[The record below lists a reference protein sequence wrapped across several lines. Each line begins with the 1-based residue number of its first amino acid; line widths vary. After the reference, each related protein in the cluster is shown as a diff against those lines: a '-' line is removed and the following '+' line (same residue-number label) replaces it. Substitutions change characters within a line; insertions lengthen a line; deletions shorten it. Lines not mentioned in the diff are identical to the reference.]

1 MLILKIMR
9 KTFYIF
15 RYVSFTAIICS
26 LIGSL
31 LLFFIGAWKTFS
43 AVKIVLF
50 DYVPIGKEYL
60 NPADSATTYLLKSL
74 DSFLIALV
82 LFIFARG
89 VFILFISNKNNNE
102 NDDVLKWSR
111 TPNIGHLKNVLAE
124 VIIIILFVLFLEVVF
139 ENINNLK
146 WEFIII
152 PISIL
157 LLALGLKFLKLD
169 KEEP

>member
-1 MLILKIMR
+1 MR